1 MVADDGTVMLSHDR
15 FDIGSTDL
23 STQEAAALSLMT
35 NGLRNAEIAVALNM
49 TVRSFYNVRA
59 RLFKRLGARTQE
71 HAAAIAFRTGL
82 LEVDRSEGA
91 KICCG
96 GAVRER

>member
-1 MVADDGTVMLSHDR
+1 MAVVWGRCFGLARLWGMLTLGED
-15 FDIGSTDL
+15 F
-23 STQEAAALSLMT
+23 
-35 NGLRNAEIAVALNM
+35 ALNM